1 MQKDIL
7 YDLEFKLKVL
17 LEVERIILILVRKEY
32 DSHMKTLLVGLIAAY
47 RE

>member
-17 LEVERIILILVRKEY
+17 LEVESIILILVRKEY
-32 DSHMKTLLVGLIAAY
+32 DSYMQPLLVGLIAAD